1 MAVGV
6 VVVAGEAG
14 RVITIALRVAAGRA
28 LMPMC
33 TPSLLCIHLPRCR
46 QLLPAGLMQHS
57 LARASPV
64 CERHGWSTTP
74 VSYSCGVLG
83 HFSHECPYGKGGPS
97 TGM

>member
-46 QLLPAGLMQHS
+46 QLLPAGLMQHLLAQGQPS
-57 LARASPV
+57 L
-64 CERHGWSTTP
+64 
-74 VSYSCGVLG
+74 
-83 HFSHECPYGKGGPS
+83 
-97 TGM
+97 